1 MIRKKLKNIFKKENF
16 FYFVSLPILLVIR
29 YQWTMVSQF
38 REDQSTNLWLAYKY
52 NIFDTPV
59 GLLSS
64 KMIPQPNGM
73 IIFGKILTIFNSALS
88 STLFYSLLQVF
99 LFYFLVKEIIDRPE
113 LQKFFF
119 SLLSMSMLMGSSSV
133 EFWNQWTLIHINTL
147 FFIFFFKYLNSPS
160 ANLDRKSV
168 V

>member
-1 MIRKKLKNIFKKENF
+1 MIRKKLKNLFKKENF

-38 REDQSTNLWLAYKY
+38 GEDQSTNLWLAYKY
-52 NIFDTPV
+52 DIFDTPV

-64 KMIPQPNGM
+64 KMIPQPNGV
-73 IIFGKILTIFNSALS
+73 IVFGKILTIFDSALS
-88 STLFYSLLQVF
+88 STLFYSLLQVI

-119 SLLSMSMLMGSSSV
+119 SLLSLSML
-133 EFWNQWTLIHINTL
+133 
-147 FFIFFFKYLNSPS
+147 
-160 ANLDRKSV
+160 
-168 V
+168 

>member
-1 MIRKKLKNIFKKENF
+1 MIRKKLNNIFKKENF

-52 NIFDTPV
+52 DIFDTSV

-64 KMIPQPNGM
+64 KMIPQPNGV
-73 IIFGKILTIFNSALS
+73 IVFGKILTIFDSALS
-88 STLFYSLLQVF
+88 STLFYSLLQVI
-99 LFYFLVKEIIDRPE
+99 LFYFLVKEITDRPE

-119 SLLSMSMLMGSSSV
+119 SLLSLSMLMGSSSV
-133 EFWNQWTLIHINTL
+133 EFWNQWTFQILLSVWLSSLKPKEIRIV
-147 FFIFFFKYLNSPS
+147 YL
-160 ANLDRKSV
+160 
-168 V
+168 